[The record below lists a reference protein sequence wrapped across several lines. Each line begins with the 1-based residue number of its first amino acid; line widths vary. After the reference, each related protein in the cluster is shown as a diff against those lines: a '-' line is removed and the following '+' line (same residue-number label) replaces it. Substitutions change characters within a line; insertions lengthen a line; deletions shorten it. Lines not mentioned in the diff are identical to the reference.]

1 MRFVLDLD
9 SRAHIDPSHLKSLSW
24 LPVHRRVEQIM
35 LCHVF
40 KTKNGR
46 SPDYMCEHFIS
57 QDSVHNYSTRLSQKG
72 GYCLPKVKGQGSK
85 SFAFSGIK
93 LWNDLPVEL
102 VEINRL
108 QSFKVAIK
116 SHLMNSIYFFYYV
129 FTCFGS
135 GF

>member
-9 SRAHIDPSHLKSLSW
+9 SRAHIDPSHFKSLSW

-40 KTKNGR
+40 KIKNGL
-46 SPDYMCEHFIS
+46 SPDYMGEHFIS

-72 GYCLPKVKGQGSK
+72 GYCLPKVKSHGSK

-102 VEINRL
+102 TEINRL

-116 SHLMNSIYFFYYV
+116 RHLMNSI
-129 FTCFGS
+129 
-135 GF
+135 